1 LHSGSRADSIAA
13 VTFGPFDAARAPA
26 ALTQLLDDLGPDA
39 AVTIG
44 AVPALLTIAQVAE
57 VLGCSRSY
65 ATRLV
70 DTGELAADIH
80 GLHRRVLR
88 ADVLELAERRTR
100 IRTEVLD
107 NLADLIRSEGMYDRF

>member
-1 LHSGSRADSIAA
+1 M
-13 VTFGPFDAARAPA
+13 TFGPFDADQAPA
-26 ALTQLLDDLGPDA
+26 ALARLLDDLGPDA

-44 AVPALLTIAQVAE
+44 AVPALLTIAQVAD
-57 VLGCSRSY
+57 VLGCSRRY

-70 DTGELAADIH
+70 DTGALAADFH
-80 GLHRRVLR
+80 GLHRRVSR

-100 IRTEVLD
+100 IRAEVLD